1 MSSPCVFRKRETSN
15 YLAFIEI
22 TNSCNMRC
30 KHCMNWSVENSSE
43 GFEKENI
50 LKLIKD
56 LYDNNT
62 EEIYISGGEP
72 LLYPYIDEAILYA
85 NSLGIKVTLATNAL
99 EIANHLETI
108 KKGVQFKIYPLSR
121 TFIKKVYFI
130 MLTL

>member
-1 MSSPCVFRKRETSN
+1 MNSPCVFRKRVTSN

-30 KHCMNWSVENSSE
+30 KHCMNWSVENSNE
-43 GFEKENI
+43 GFGKENI

-72 LLYPYIDEAILYA
+72 LLYPYIDDAILYA

-99 EIANHLETI
+99 EVSKHLETI
-108 KKGVQFKIYPLSR
+108 KKIELIF
-121 TFIKKVYFI
+121 FI
-130 MLTL
+130 